1 MFALRDQSGLI
12 VIAGY
17 IAIPQTLASQTGE
30 APASTQ

>member
-1 MFALRDQSGLI
+1 LI

-17 IAIPQTLASQTGE
+17 IAIPQKLASQTGE